1 LAAIA
6 DIKHFGHGKIE
17 KINGIDFHDGQGKSS
32 VSIETRYARKN
43 FASIAELYAAVN
55 QTQGLSGTHAKRCD
69 GSPSLTKAP
78 GWATMHA
85 ARSVPYQLIFNRES
99 ARNNRLHM
107 TVSVVRPS
115 LALHPAS
122 RTQLQAGITL
132 LADMVAATLG
142 PMRGPVYSYDATRRR
157 VEALDDTATA
167 LRRILGLGR
176 PDLDVGAM
184 LVRQMAWRLEQRV
197 GDGGATAVVLLRALV
212 DEGQRQVTAGAN
224 AMRLIQGVRRAADV
238 GELSYLLG
246 PDGQLQVDTFVGPY
260 LERAYIA
267 GASYAARIAS
277 MYFYTEAERQR
288 AVANAPAVALLDEP
302 LKESAQAVALM
313 EAALAAERKALVI
326 IAPDI
331 SGAALN
337 VLVANHALPADKRK
351 LTVLAVSV
359 IPPAGGGGAYTQE
372 DLSLLTGATV
382 LGNSGV
388 RSSRTAQAADL
399 GQAHRIEFVNKQV
412 IVLATAER
420 RRAIPAAVEQLQRRL
435 ATLDLED
442 EQRPLLA
449 RRLATLT
456 GGIGQLKIGAHNE
469 PARDV
474 RRSQAERAWK
484 VLSSTQRGGVVP
496 GGGAALIHCL
506 SALHAAIAQEP
517 NAEMALGMR
526 VVAGALAAPQRQ
538 MAANA
543 GVPAPASIVHQVR
556 ETGPSAAYDVLAGEL
571 VDAHRSGLV
580 DAVEVVS
587 TIVQV
592 AVSAATMVLSTDAIV
607 YHRNP
612 KQSFEP

>member
-1 LAAIA
+1 
-6 DIKHFGHGKIE
+6 
-17 KINGIDFHDGQGKSS
+17 
-32 VSIETRYARKN
+32 
-43 FASIAELYAAVN
+43 
-55 QTQGLSGTHAKRCD
+55 
-69 GSPSLTKAP
+69 
-78 GWATMHA
+78 
-85 ARSVPYQLIFNRES
+85 
-99 ARNNRLHM
+99 M
-107 TVSVVRPS
+107 TASVVRPS

-238 GELSYLLG
+238 VEVALRAQAVAINDERRLAEVARALTHDDDLAAILGELSYLLG
-246 PDGQLQVDTFVGPY
+246 PEGQLQIDTFVGPY
-260 LERAYIA
+260 LDRSYVA
-267 GASYAARIAS
+267 GASYPARIAS
-277 MYFYTEAERQR
+277 MYFYTEAQRQR

-302 LKESAQAVALM
+302 LKETAHAVALM

-326 IAPDI
+326 FAPDI

-351 LTVLAVSV
+351 LSVLGVSV
-359 IPPAGGGGAYTQE
+359 TPAAGEGGLHTLE
-372 DLSLLTGATV
+372 DLGLLTGATV
-382 LGNSGV
+382 LGTKGL
-388 RSSRTAQAADL
+388 RSSRSAQAADL
-399 GQAHRIEFVNKQV
+399 GQAHRIEFVNKNV

-420 RRAIPAAVEQLQRRL
+420 RQAVPAAVEQLQRRL
-435 ATLDLED
+435 ATLDLEN

-449 RRLATLT
+449 KRLATLT

-484 VLSSTQRGGVVP
+484 VLSSTQRSGVVP

-517 NAEMALGMR
+517 DEELALGMR
-526 VVAGALAAPQRQ
+526 VVASALAAPQRQ

-543 GVPAPASIVHQVR
+543 GVPAPASVVHRVR
-556 ETGPSAAYDVLAGEL
+556 EAGPSVAYDVLAGEL
-571 VDAHRSGLV
+571 VDAQRSGLV